1 MSRSQARWLAALA
14 CVMALS
20 AGCSTYSEPSSGS
33 NTRADQQKDH
43 DNEPSG
49 MRSGGGGGGY

>member
-33 NTRADQQKDH
+33 NTRADQQKDRG
-43 DNEPSG
+43 NEPSG
-49 MRSGGGGGGY
+49 MRSGGGGGY